1 MKVTYWAVARHAGYW
16 VLVIPD
22 LSERSKAD
30 RAEGAQFK
38 RFLKKRGFLMLQPSL
53 YTKFTFTEASAN
65 SACESVLKFSP
76 KKGKIK
82 AVKKGTVLDVKKSIP
97 LEEQDA
103 FFKQKQCILNKYVV
117 Q

>member
-38 RFLKKRGFLMLQPSL
+38 NFLKQRGFQVLQSSL
-53 YTKFTFTEASAN
+53 YAKFAFTEASADSVCN
-65 SACESVLKFSP
+65 SVLKFSP
-76 KKGKIK
+76 KKGKI
-82 AVKKGTVLDVKKSIP
+82 TVLRMT
-97 LEEQDA
+97 DA
-103 FFKQKQCILNKYVV
+103 QFQGGKQILRGKFSPMPVPRSLITII
-117 Q
+117 

>member
-1 MKVTYWAVARHAGYW
+1 MKVTYWAVVRHAGYW

-53 YTKFTFTEASAN
+53 YMKFAFTEASAS
-65 SACESVLKFSP
+65 SACENVLKFSP
-76 KKGKIK
+76 KKGKI
-82 AVKKGTVLDVKKSIP
+82 TVLRIT
-97 LEEQDA
+97 DA
-103 FFKQKQCILNKYVV
+103 QFQGGKRILRGKDSPMPAPRSLITII
-117 Q
+117 

>member
-22 LSERSKAD
+22 LSKRSKED

-38 RFLKKRGFLMLQPSL
+38 RFLRKRGFLMLQPSL

-76 KKGKIK
+76 KKGKI
-82 AVKKGTVLDVKKSIP
+82 TVLRMT
-97 LEEQDA
+97 DA
-103 FFKQKQCILNKYVV
+103 QFQGGKQILRGKFSPMPVPRSLIAII
-117 Q
+117 